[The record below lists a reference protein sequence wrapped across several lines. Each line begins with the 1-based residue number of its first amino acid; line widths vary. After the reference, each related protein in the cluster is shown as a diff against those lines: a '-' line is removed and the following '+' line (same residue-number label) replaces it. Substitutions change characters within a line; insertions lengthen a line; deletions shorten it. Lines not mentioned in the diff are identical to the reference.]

1 MMLRA
6 GEIVLG
12 ALRDAA
18 ALKSVLCSFFLTP
31 AVRLWP
37 FTEALELF

>member
-18 ALKSVLCSFFLTP
+18 ALKSVLCFFLTP

-37 FTEALELF
+37 CTEALELF